1 MIKIIDY
8 GLGNINAFIN
18 SYKRL
23 DIEVQS
29 IKSLSN
35 LKLSD
40 KLILPGVGHFDSAIR
55 KLSNEIDIELLNKLV
70 LNDETPILGVCVGM
84 QIMLDS
90 SQEGVL
96 KGLGWFNAKVK
107 KIPLHKTSI
116 LPHMG
121 WNKLFNVKR
130 SIITHGFEFNKNELY
145 YLHSYYCDVYPEYII
160 ASTNYGENFPAIIN
174 KKNIFGIQGHPE
186 KSHEGGVKL
195 LNNFSKI

>member
-8 GLGNINAFIN
+8 GLGNINAFVN
-18 SYKRL
+18 SYKRF
-23 DIEVQS
+23 DVEVQS
-29 IKSLSN
+29 ITNLSN

-40 KLILPGVGHFDSAIR
+40 KLLLPGVGHFDSAMR
-55 KLSNEIDIELLNKLV
+55 KLGKEIDIELLNRLV
-70 LNDETPILGVCVGM
+70 LTDETPILGICVGM

-90 SQEGVL
+90 SQEGTL
-96 KGLGWFNAKVK
+96 KGLGWFKAKVE
-107 KIPLHKTSI
+107 KIPSHTISI

-121 WNKLFNVKR
+121 WNKLSSVKN
-130 SIITHGFEFNKNELY
+130 SKISVGYDFKENELY
-145 YLHSYYCDVYPEYII
+145 YLHSYYCDVKPEYII
-160 ASTNYGENFPAIIN
+160 ATTNYGVNFPAIIN

>member
-8 GLGNINAFIN
+8 GLGNINAFVN

-29 IKSLSN
+29 ITNLSN

-40 KLILPGVGHFDSAIR
+40 KLILPGVGHFDSAMR
-55 KLSNEIDIELLNKLV
+55 KLGNEVDIELLNRLV
-70 LNDETPILGVCVGM
+70 LTDETPILGICVGM

-90 SQEGVL
+90 SQEGAL
-96 KGLGWFNAKVK
+96 SGLGWFKSQVK
-107 KIPLHKTSI
+107 KIPFDLTPI

-121 WNKLFNVKR
+121 WNKLLPINDSKIVNGYDF
-130 SIITHGFEFNKNELY
+130 IENELY
-145 YLHSYYCDVYPEYII
+145 FLHSYYCDVKPQHIV
-160 ASTNYGENFPAIIN
+160 ATTNYGINFPAIIN

-195 LNNFSKI
+195 LNNFSKV